1 MAYNSPK
8 NIRPFKTILFVIAL
22 LWVVLLVSWAIPA
35 ITQFGIKP
43 RTLEGVLGIFVAPL
57 LHGNIA
63 HLTAN
68 SLALF
73 VLGLIFIGVEKAR
86 AAYIIVPI
94 YLLSGLGTWAIG
106 RAGTVHIGAS
116 GIIYGLF
123 GYLIFIGIF
132 RKSAKLILLSLA
144 LLAVYGGMLWGV
156 LPLIGNP
163 LISWEGHLSG
173 LLSGSTHFLQI
184 ICTSLIQACR
194 R

>member
-1 MAYNSPK
+1 MIHNSGK
-8 NIRPFKTILFVIAL
+8 NIRPFKTIFFIIAL
-22 LWVVLLVSWAIPA
+22 LWIAFFISWALPA

-43 RTLEGVLGIFVAPL
+43 RTLEGLLGIFIAPL

-63 HLTAN
+63 HLSAN

-73 VLGLIFIGVEKAR
+73 VLGLIFIGVEKVR

-116 GIIYGLF
+116 GIIYGLL
-123 GYLIFIGIF
+123 GYLVFIGIF
-132 RKSAKLILLSLA
+132 RKSAKLILLSVA
-144 LLAVYGGMLWGV
+144 LLVVYGGMLWGV
-156 LPLIGNP
+156 LPLMGNP

-173 LLSGSTHFLQI
+173 LLSGI
-184 ICTSLIQACR
+184 ITARAEANLEKRTSP
-194 R
+194 